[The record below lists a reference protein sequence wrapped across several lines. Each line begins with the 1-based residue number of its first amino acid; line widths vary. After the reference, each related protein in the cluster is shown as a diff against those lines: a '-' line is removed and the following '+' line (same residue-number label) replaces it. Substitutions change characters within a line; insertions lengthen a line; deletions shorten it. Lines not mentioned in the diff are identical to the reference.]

1 MGMRPPLH
9 LPLVAGLAQ
18 GPGSLPQRCSANQ
31 VATLGS
37 GCSTAQPAARAGSH
51 SHRCPTPGGVVSA
64 TVHDHQRDG
73 ALMIFAHVAG
83 WAVIVLGS
91 VSGIL
96 AMAQLTIWR
105 RRASMK
111 KPGARS
117 EAWSRLCLGVAL
129 CLLAAGN
136 AADHLRHPWPLL
148 VPGVALGGLYLVLKI
163 REVRSR
169 PAGTAPSCCGLA
181 QDAEAVALASWI
193 NKKRFSTTRLRP
205 GYDEEEVDALLDA
218 VRDTFLGA
226 GNPPLAATEV
236 RSSRFT
242 ATRLRPGYVKEE
254 VNNFLDEI
262 QLKLATW
269 PRPAT
274 QMSDSGDL

>member
-1 MGMRPPLH
+1 MIFL
-9 LPLVAGLAQ
+9 Q
-18 GPGSLPQRCSANQ
+18 
-31 VATLGS
+31 
-37 GCSTAQPAARAGSH
+37 
-51 SHRCPTPGGVVSA
+51 VVS
-64 TVHDHQRDG
+64 
-73 ALMIFAHVAG
+73 

-96 AMAQLTIWR
+96 AIAQLTIWR

-117 EAWSRLCLGVAL
+117 EAWSRLCLNVAL
-129 CLLAAGN
+129 CLVAAGN
-136 AADHLRHPWPLL
+136 AADFYHPWPLL
-148 VPGVALGGLYLVLKI
+148 VPGVALTGLYLVLKI
-163 REVRSR
+163 REARGR
-169 PAGTAPSCCGLA
+169 PAGTVPSRRDLAQA
-181 QDAEAVALASWI
+181 QDAEAVASADWI
-193 NKKRFSTTRLRP
+193 NEKRFSTTRLRP

-236 RSSRFT
+236 RSSKFT